1 VLLEFRASFLPAFL
15 AVANR
20 IAETFGITPSGRPE
34 KTPESIMAKLAR
46 EGTRLSRM
54 QDIAGCR
61 IVVPSR
67 VQQDG
72 LVDSLSSVFPDHR
85 LVDRREQPRH
95 GYRAVHVIVREQG
108 RPVEI
113 QVRTD
118 LQHQWANLV
127 EWSASFGGDLK
138 HGVELPG
145 DARLLGVAT
154 DQRAHRVRARAS
166 CRHVGAA
173 QRWRH
178 GSPSAFHPATRPRCP
193 SPSGGPSNPSAT
205 L

>member
-145 DARLLGVAT
+145 DARLLGVVEHAS
-154 DQRAHRVRARAS
+154 QVIAELERSRLEAPELAIEVSEIYRA
-166 CRHVGAA
+166 GLF
-173 QRWRH
+173 H
-178 GSPSAFHPATRPRCP
+178 GLITSAMITRGVDR
-193 SPSGGPSNPSAT
+193 
-205 L
+205 